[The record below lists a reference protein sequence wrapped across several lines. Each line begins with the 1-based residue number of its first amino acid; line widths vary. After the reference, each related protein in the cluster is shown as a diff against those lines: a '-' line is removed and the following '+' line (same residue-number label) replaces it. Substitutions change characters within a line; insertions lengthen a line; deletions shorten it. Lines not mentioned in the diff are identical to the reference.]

1 VRVWDLF
8 VRFFHWSLA
17 ASFVVAWL
25 TRHGSEDIH
34 HLAGYAAAGLV
45 VLRVLWGVVGTHYA
59 RFMQFT
65 RSPRTVLGYL
75 RDIVTGREARYIGH
89 NPAGGAMILALLV
102 TMAATALSGWM
113 TTTDQF
119 WGVEWVTQA
128 HALIANALLI
138 LVIVHLAGVV
148 LASFRHRENLARALL
163 SGWKRAP
170 EEVDVE

>member
-1 VRVWDLF
+1 
-8 VRFFHWSLA
+8 
-17 ASFVVAWL
+17 
-25 TRHGSEDIH
+25 
-34 HLAGYAAAGLV
+34 
-45 VLRVLWGVVGTHYA
+45 
-59 RFMQFT
+59 
-65 RSPRTVLGYL
+65 
-75 RDIVTGREARYIGH
+75 
-89 NPAGGAMILALLV
+89 MILALLV

-148 LASFRHRENLARALL
+148 LASFRHRENLARAML

-170 EEVDVE
+170 EEGDVE